1 MTFIFDFSFLI
12 LSINYFT
19 YLVIY
24 IYLCIYLL
32 FLYFLSIHNLCLC
45 IYRFNF
51 LIYLTFSGKKDASRL
66 FNLVFCFNNFTLYA
80 IDFSEERIEMVFSWV
95 D

>member
-1 MTFIFDFSFLI
+1 MYLFFISLFFF
-12 LSINYFT
+12 
-19 YLVIY
+19 Y
-24 IYLCIYLL
+24 I
-32 FLYFLSIHNLCLC
+32 NLCLC

-51 LIYLTFSGKKDASRL
+51 SDLFEIFQKKKDASRL

-80 IDFSEERIEMVFSWV
+80 IDFSKEGIEMVFSGV

>member
-1 MTFIFDFSFLI
+1 MYLFFISLFF
-12 LSINYFT
+12 
-19 YLVIY
+19 VY
-24 IYLCIYLL
+24 I
-32 FLYFLSIHNLCLC
+32 NLCLC

-51 LIYLTFSGKKDASRL
+51 SDLFEIFQKKKDASRL

-80 IDFSEERIEMVFSWV
+80 IDFSEDGIEMVFSGV